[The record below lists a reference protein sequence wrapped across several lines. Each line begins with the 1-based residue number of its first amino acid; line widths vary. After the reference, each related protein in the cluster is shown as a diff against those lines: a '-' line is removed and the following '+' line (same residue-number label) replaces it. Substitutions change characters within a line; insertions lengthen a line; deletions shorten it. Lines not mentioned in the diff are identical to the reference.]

1 MSDHVFHRDLYKD
14 YPIITHGEGSYL
26 YTKDG
31 KKYLDA
37 SSGAVAANLGHTNP
51 EIAEAL
57 YEQAKKVGFVHT
69 MRFETENLRELA
81 TKIARLAPESLN
93 TVYFASGGSEANES
107 AIKLVHQYHQSRG
120 KGNKTMI
127 IARWQSYHGNTIGSL
142 SVGGDVKRRQLYS
155 NLLMRS
161 VHIDGPKASYLY
173 EDEDAHVDEL
183 IYQLKRQINEVGAG
197 NIGAVM
203 MESIVGSQQGAIVPP
218 KNYFKAVQQ
227 VCRENDLLLICDE
240 VMTGF
245 GRTGTHFAVEH
256 FEIEPDIITFGKGVS
271 AGYAPLSG
279 MIVSDALVKVIKE
292 YCDGKF
298 VHGYTYSGHPVSVA
312 AGLAA
317 LTKYEE
323 ENVLANCNQISDY
336 LFTELNKLKEKI
348 DYLID
353 VRGKGLLIGLEFIQT
368 ETSITKFG
376 ATNLSEMINKACME
390 HGMILYPGSGGID
403 GVKGYHALLAP
414 PLTTT
419 LEEAEEIIQ
428 VLKEVLLT

>member
-1 MSDHVFHRDLYKD
+1 MTDHVFHRDLFKN
-14 YPIITHGEGSYL
+14 YPIITHGEGVYL
-26 YTKDG
+26 YTKD
-31 KKYLDA
+31 KKRYLDA
-37 SSGAVAANLGHTNP
+37 SSGAVAANLGHSNP
-51 EIAEAL
+51 EIAKAM
-57 YEQAKKVGFVHT
+57 YEQAKRVGFVHT
-69 MRFETENLRELA
+69 MRFETENLHALA
-81 TKIARLAPESLN
+81 KKIANLAPETLN

-120 KGNKTMI
+120 KGNKTQI

-142 SVGGDVKRRQLYS
+142 SVGGDIKRRQLYS

-161 VHIDGPKASYLY
+161 VHIDGPSPSYLY
-173 EDEDAHVDEL
+173 ADEDAHVTEL
-183 IYQLKRQINEVGAG
+183 INQLKRQINEVGAH

-227 VCRENDLLLICDE
+227 VCREHDLLLICDE

-245 GRTGTHFAVEH
+245 GRTGKDFAIEH
-256 FEIEPDIITFGKGVS
+256 FGIQPDIITFGKGVS

-279 MIVSDALVKVIKE
+279 MIVSDQLISALKE
-292 YCDGKF
+292 YSDGKF

-317 LTKYEE
+317 LEKYEE
-323 ENVLANCNQISDY
+323 QDVLANCKRISAY
-336 LFTELNKLKEKI
+336 LFTELEKLKQEV

-353 VRGKGLLIGLEFIQT
+353 IRGKGLLIGLEFA
-368 ETSITKFG
+368 ETDTSTKKFSQR
-376 ATNLSEMINKACME
+376 NLSEAINQACME
-390 HGMILYPGSGGID
+390 KGMILYPGSGGID

-414 PLTTT
+414 PLTISQK
-419 LEEAEEIIQ
+419 EAEEIIRI
-428 VLKEVLLT
+428 LTEVL

>member
-1 MSDHVFHRDLYKD
+1 MIDHVFHRDLFKA
-14 YPIITHGEGSYL
+14 YPIITHGQGAYL

-31 KKYLDA
+31 QRYLDA

-51 EIAEAL
+51 EIAEAM
-57 YEQAKKVGFVHT
+57 YEQAKRVGFVHT
-69 MRFETENLRELA
+69 MRFETENLHALAKKIAELA
-81 TKIARLAPESLN
+81 PASLN

-120 KGNKTMI
+120 KGNKNMI

-142 SVGGDVKRRQLYS
+142 SVGGDIKRRQLYS

-161 VHIDGPKASYLY
+161 VHIDGPSPAYAY
-173 EDEDAHVDEL
+173 EDEEAHVSEL
-183 IYQLKRQINEVGAG
+183 ISQLKRQINEVGAD

-218 KNYFKAVQQ
+218 KNYFKAVQK

-245 GRTGTHFAVEH
+245 GRTGKHFAVEH
-256 FEIEPDIITFGKGVS
+256 FGIEPDIITFGKGVS

-279 MIVSDALVKVIKE
+279 MIVSDQLIQAIKE
-292 YCDGKF
+292 YSDGKF

-317 LTKYEE
+317 LKKYEE
-323 ENVLANCNQISDY
+323 NEVLDNCQQISAY
-336 LFTELNKLKEKI
+336 LFTELKKLQKKI

-353 VRGKGLLIGLEFIQT
+353 VRGKGLLIGLEFT
-368 ETSITKFG
+368 ETERSQAKFQQG
-376 ATNLSEMINKACME
+376 NLSDAINQACME
-390 HGMILYPGSGGID
+390 RGMILYPGSGGID
-403 GVKGYHALLAP
+403 GVKGYHALVAP
-414 PLTTT
+414 PLTTSKK
-419 LEEAEEIIQ
+419 EAEEIIRI
-428 VLKEVLLT
+428 LKEVL